1 MTHNIILARPG
12 TWAPHLPLGKLK
24 YNSVSLG
31 PDELSCRQVRDKVT
45 EKIYIVIFC
54 AVSNE

>member
-31 PDELSCRQVRDKVT
+31 PDELSGRQVRDKVT

-54 AVSNE
+54 VK